1 MRGKLWELWMP
12 PTSSGLRIVL
22 LLCVAE
28 VLAMTG
34 FATYP
39 ALLPTLRQAWGMSG
53 AEAGLVGGAFFFGYM
68 VSVPLLSGLTD
79 RVDAKRVFAASCVL
93 AAAGALGFGRL
104 AEGVWSGVLWQAVSG
119 AGLAGTYMPGLKAL
133 TDRVHGP
140 KQSRYVSFYTATFGV
155 GASGSLLLAG
165 WLAAVHGWAFT
176 FQALAVFPLLAAP
189 LVLWVLEPKPPL
201 ASGAPWFPRFG
212 GVWAD
217 RRSRLYIVGY
227 AVHCWELFGLRSW
240 QVAFFTFAFGVGATQ
255 AWLSPTEAA
264 AVLNLLGLPASI
276 LGNEMALRWGRR
288 RWIAAMML
296 SAGVMSWVAGLSA
309 AMPWFLTLAA
319 TALYNV
325 MVTAD
330 SASLTAGLVAN
341 SDPARRGA
349 AMALYSLGGFGAG
362 FVAPVVFGSV
372 LDLTGGHQSVLAW
385 TVSMG
390 VLGAGGLVMG
400 WRLRRTTGVS

>member
-1 MRGKLWELWMP
+1 MQTKP
-12 PTSSGLRIVL
+12 SGLRIVL
-22 LLCVAE
+22 MLCCAE

-39 ALLPTLRQAWGMSG
+39 ALLPTLRQAWGMTG
-53 AEAGLVGGAFFFGYM
+53 AQAGLVGGAFFFGYM
-68 VSVPLLSGLTD
+68 VAVPLLSGLTD
-79 RVDAKRVFAASCVL
+79 RIDAKRVFAGSCL
-93 AAAGALGFGRL
+93 LSACGALGFGGL
-104 AEGVWSGVLWQAVSG
+104 AGGVWSGVFWQAISG

-155 GASGSLLLAG
+155 GASVSLLLAG
-165 WLAAVHGWAFT
+165 WLQAALGWSLT
-176 FQALAVFPLLAAP
+176 FQVLAIFPLLAAP
-189 LVLWVLEPKPPL
+189 WVLYGLAAKPPP
-201 ASGAPWFPRFG
+201 ASGAPWLPRFG

-227 AVHCWELFGLRSW
+227 AVHCWELLGLRSW
-240 QVAFFTFAFGVGATQ
+240 QVAFFTFAFATGTSQ

-264 AVLNLLGLPASI
+264 AALNLLGLPASI
-276 LGNEMALRWGRR
+276 LGNEMAQKWGRR
-288 RWIAAMML
+288 RWIATMML
-296 SAGVMSWVAGLSA
+296 AAGALSWLAGLSA
-309 AMPWFLTLAA
+309 ALPWFLTLAA
-319 TALYNV
+319 TAVYNV
-325 MVTAD
+325 TVMAD

-372 LDLTGGHQSVLAW
+372 LDWAGGGQSVWAWALA
-385 TVSMG
+385 MG

-400 WRLRRTTGVS
+400 ARLRLKREEAEP